1 MLARKKTQQEHQ
13 NNYRHNDNIP
23 FVFAYNQ
30 ADDGRE
36 IHSLT
41 LWNSENAV
49 AAFLAQIHLARTKHT
64 RSNTEERNAMLA
76 LPNSHCDLCRKR
88 AICKLNTAKGNQLI
102 LKGGFVSVWAGK
114 YSGSRGEAALPLL
127 LAT

>member
-1 MLARKKTQQEHQ
+1 MLVFSAAYIGMTEKEIKIDKSRILLARKKTQQEHDT
-13 NNYRHNDNIP
+13 NYRHNDNIP

-41 LWNSENAV
+41 LWNSKNDV

-76 LPNSHCDLCRKR
+76 LPNSHCNLCRKR
-88 AICKLNTAKGNQLI
+88 AI
-102 LKGGFVSVWAGK
+102 
-114 YSGSRGEAALPLL
+114 
-127 LAT
+127 

>member
-1 MLARKKTQQEHQ
+1 MLVFSAAYVGMTEKEIKMDKSHILLARKKTQQEHH

-41 LWNSENAV
+41 LWNSKNDV
-49 AAFLAQIHLARTKHT
+49 AAFLAQIHLAHQVQQG
-64 RSNTEERNAMLA
+64 
-76 LPNSHCDLCRKR
+76 RKKCY
-88 AICKLNTAKGNQLI
+88 ACSSK
-102 LKGGFVSVWAGK
+102 
-114 YSGSRGEAALPLL
+114 LPLRSL
-127 LAT
+127 QKKCNLMIPAN

>member
-1 MLARKKTQQEHQ
+1 
-13 NNYRHNDNIP
+13 
-23 FVFAYNQ
+23 
-30 ADDGRE
+30 
-36 IHSLT
+36 
-41 LWNSENAV
+41 
-49 AAFLAQIHLARTKHT
+49 
-64 RSNTEERNAMLA
+64 MLA